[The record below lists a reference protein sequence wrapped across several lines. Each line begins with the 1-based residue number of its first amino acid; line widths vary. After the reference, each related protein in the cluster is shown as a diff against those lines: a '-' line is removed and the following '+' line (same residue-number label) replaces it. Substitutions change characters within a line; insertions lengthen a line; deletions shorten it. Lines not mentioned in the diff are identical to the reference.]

1 MNFAKD
7 KISTKLDALSDFWET
22 HTAPMTQTTL
32 GSAPNASDVVAGM
45 DPTRVRFYLQV
56 VNRLPKFKQI
66 LREYN
71 LGSNLRDSWY
81 SAIRDINS
89 KAILNTNRAQLDEY
103 HVKKNMMSKV
113 NEINTLKEEV
123 AEIKDMMQKILTL
136 VSERK

>member
-1 MNFAKD
+1 MKV
-7 KISTKLDALSDFWET
+7 KITD
-22 HTAPMTQTTL
+22 TQY
-32 GSAPNASDVVAGM
+32 V
-45 DPTRVRFYLQV
+45 
-56 VNRLPKFKQI
+56 
-66 LREYN
+66 
-71 LGSNLRDSWY
+71 
-81 SAIRDINS
+81 RDINS

>member
-1 MNFAKD
+1 LRYQQDDEMKV
-7 KISTKLDALSDFWET
+7 KITD
-22 HTAPMTQTTL
+22 TQY
-32 GSAPNASDVVAGM
+32 V
-45 DPTRVRFYLQV
+45 
-56 VNRLPKFKQI
+56 
-66 LREYN
+66 
-71 LGSNLRDSWY
+71 
-81 SAIRDINS
+81 RDINS

>member
-1 MNFAKD
+1 MKV
-7 KISTKLDALSDFWET
+7 KIT
-22 HTAPMTQTTL
+22 
-32 GSAPNASDVVAGM
+32 
-45 DPTRVRFYLQV
+45 
-56 VNRLPKFKQI
+56 
-66 LREYN
+66 
-71 LGSNLRDSWY
+71 DSQY
-81 SAIRDINS
+81 VRDINS